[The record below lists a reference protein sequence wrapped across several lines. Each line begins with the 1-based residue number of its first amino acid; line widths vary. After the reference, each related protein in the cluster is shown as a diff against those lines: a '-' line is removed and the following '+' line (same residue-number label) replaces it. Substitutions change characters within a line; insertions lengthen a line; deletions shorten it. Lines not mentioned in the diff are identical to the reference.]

1 LKRKTF
7 FSLVVDSLNG
17 LFKILPRLKLAC
29 IGWTGEKPTKTTSLP
44 RSRHTRSIP
53 TPRLRRSECSTLK
66 RGRRIWF
73 PKIPQPASQSGSAKR
88 RSSMSRASTMVPRH
102 WSHSM
107 FSTQMSKRGL
117 QQISTANEVSF
128 NKEANVLYIEQTPS
142 TASPEAFPASKPSLY
157 QQTK

>member
-29 IGWTGEKPTKTTSLP
+29 IGWTGEKPTKTTSL
-44 RSRHTRSIP
+44 P